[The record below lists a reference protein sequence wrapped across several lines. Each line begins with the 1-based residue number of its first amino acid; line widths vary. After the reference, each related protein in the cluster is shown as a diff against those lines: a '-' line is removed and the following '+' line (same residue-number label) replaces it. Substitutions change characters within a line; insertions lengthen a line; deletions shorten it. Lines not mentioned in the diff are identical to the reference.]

1 MSMSMLAS
9 KLTVFPLMLHILKI
23 RIRKKIIFVFGVVIL
38 FYFFS
43 MDDLTLYNMS
53 LILDAD
59 INVDVSIETY
69 MTYDK

>member
-1 MSMSMLAS
+1 MSMLAS